1 MITNI
6 SNYILPGLATTL
18 ISLLL
23 VLTKGF
29 HGKHTCDPTVGIQKF
44 HECHTPRIGGIA
56 IFCGLIIACFLPATP
71 ETKLLKLMLI
81 ASLPVFAAG
90 LIEDLTKRAGIQR
103 RLFASA
109 ISAALACWL
118 TGYSLNHIDIHGL
131 DTLLAYLPVSLAFT
145 IFAVAGIT
153 NAVNIIDGFNGLAA
167 GTIMICFSA
176 LALIA
181 WQVGDTD
188 LMHICLLLT
197 TVTAGFFII
206 NFPLGK
212 IFLGDGGA
220 YLLGFMLAWVA
231 VMLPMRN
238 PTVSVW
244 APFLIC
250 SYPFIETTY
259 SMGRR
264 LIQKSGTSQ
273 ADIAH
278 MHSLIKIKVINCY
291 FPRLPKRIRNSMVS
305 PFCWTF
311 VIISSAIS
319 LVYYKQTSLL
329 MAASLGM
336 FTLYAIIYKVL
347 ISLSPS
353 KEQILI
359 EQQNYPVTA
368 EQIATPDY
376 QYQKQQLIEETLI
389 TEIPNN

>member
-1 MITNI
+1 MNDFII
-6 SNYILPGLATTL
+6 PFLATAI

-29 HGKHTCDPTVGIQKF
+29 HGKHTCDPTDGIQKF

-56 IFCGLIIACFLPATP
+56 IFCGLIIACFLSTTP

-81 ASLPVFAAG
+81 ASLPAFAAG
-90 LIEDLTKRAGIQR
+90 IIEDLTKKAGVNR
-103 RLFASA
+103 RLVATILSGTMA
-109 ISAALACWL
+109 WWL
-118 TGYSLNHIDIHGL
+118 TGYTLNHIDIQGI
-131 DTLLAYLPVSLAFT
+131 DILLSYLPISLAFT
-145 IFAVAGIT
+145 VFAVAGIS
-153 NAVNIIDGFNGLAA
+153 NAANIIDGFNGLSS
-167 GTIMICFSA
+167 GTMMICFSA
-176 LALIA
+176 LGIIA
-181 WQVGDTD
+181 WQVGDID
-188 LMHICLLLT
+188 LMHTCLLLT
-197 TVTAGFFII
+197 IVTGGFFII

-212 IFLGDGGA
+212 IFLGDSGA
-220 YLLGFMLAWVA
+220 YLLGFILAWVA

-238 PTVSVW
+238 PTVSAW

-264 LIQKSGTSQ
+264 IIKQSSTSQ
-273 ADIAH
+273 PDIDH
-278 MHSLIKIKVINCY
+278 LHSLIKINVINRQ
-291 FPRLPKRIRNSMVS
+291 FPNIPKHIRNSMVS

-311 VIISSAIS
+311 VIISSTIS
-319 LVYYKQTSLL
+319 VVYYKQTSLL

-347 ISLSPS
+347 ISLSTS

-368 EQIATPDY
+368 EQIVLVQRELENSDV
-376 QYQKQQLIEETLI
+376 
-389 TEIPNN
+389 

>member
-1 MITNI
+1 MNDFII
-6 SNYILPGLATTL
+6 PFLATAL

-23 VLTKGF
+23 VLTKGI
-29 HGKHTCDPTVGIQKF
+29 HGKHTCDPTAGIQKF

-56 IFCGLIIACFLPATP
+56 IFCGLIIACFLSTTP
-71 ETKLLKLMLI
+71 DTKLLKLMLI
-81 ASLPVFAAG
+81 ASLPAFAAG
-90 LIEDLTKRAGIQR
+90 VIEDLTKKVGVKT
-103 RLFASA
+103 RLIATMFSGTIAW
-109 ISAALACWL
+109 WL
-118 TGYSLNHIDIHGL
+118 TGYTLNHIDIQGI
-131 DTLLAYLPVSLAFT
+131 DSLLSYLPISIAFT
-145 IFAVAGIT
+145 VFAVAGIS
-153 NAVNIIDGFNGLAA
+153 NAANIIDGFNGLSS
-167 GTIMICFSA
+167 GTMSICFSA
-176 LALIA
+176 LGLIA
-181 WQVGDTD
+181 WQVADID
-188 LMHICLLLT
+188 LLHICLLLNV
-197 TVTAGFFII
+197 VTFGFFII

-212 IFLGDGGA
+212 IFLGDSGA
-220 YLLGFMLAWVA
+220 YLLGFMLAWLA

-238 PTVSVW
+238 PTVSPW
-244 APFLIC
+244 ASLLIC

-264 LIQKSGTSQ
+264 LIQKSCTSQ

-278 MHSLIKIKVINCY
+278 LHSLIKIKVINCY

-311 VIISSAIS
+311 VLISSAIS
-319 LVYYKQTSLL
+319 FVFYKQTPLL

>member
-212 IFLGDGGA
+212 IFLGDSGA

-238 PTVSVW
+238 PTVSPW
-244 APFLIC
+244 ASLLIC

-264 LIQKSGTSQ
+264 LIQKSCTSQ

>member
-1 MITNI
+1 MITDI
-6 SNYILPGLATTL
+6 SSYYIPFIATAI

-212 IFLGDGGA
+212 IFLGDSGA

-238 PTVSVW
+238 PTVSPW
-244 APFLIC
+244 ASLLIC

-264 LIQKSGTSQ
+264 LIQKSCTSQ

-336 FTLYAIIYKVL
+336 FSLYAIIYKVL
-347 ISLSPS
+347 ISLSTS

>member
-1 MITNI
+1 MITDI
-6 SNYILPGLATTL
+6 SSYYIPFIATAI

-273 ADIAH
+273 ADIGH
-278 MHSLIKIKVINCY
+278 MHSLIKIKVINDH

-305 PFCWTF
+305 PFCWLL
-311 VIISSAIS
+311 VIITASIS
-319 LVYYKQTSLL
+319 VAYYQQTTLL
-329 MAASLGM
+329 IAASIGI
-336 FTLYAIIYKVL
+336 FALYTISYKIITRLAPTPEQTPSEQKICQPTPKETIRLEYR
-347 ISLSPS
+347 SPR
-353 KEQILI
+353 KEI
-359 EQQNYPVTA
+359 
-368 EQIATPDY
+368 
-376 QYQKQQLIEETLI
+376 IEESLI
-389 TEIPNN
+389 TEDSTN

>member
-23 VLTKGF
+23 VLTKRF

-56 IFCGLIIACFLPATP
+56 IFCGLIIACFLSTTLD
-71 ETKLLKLMLI
+71 TKLLKLMLI
-81 ASLPVFAAG
+81 ASIPAFAAG
-90 LIEDLTKRAGIQR
+90 VIEDLTKKVRVKTRLIATVVSGGI
-103 RLFASA
+103 
-109 ISAALACWL
+109 ACWF
-118 TGYSLNHIDIHGL
+118 TGYTLNHIDVQGI
-131 DTLLAYLPVSLAFT
+131 DSLLSYLPISIAFT
-145 IFAVAGIT
+145 VFAVAGIS
-153 NAVNIIDGFNGLAA
+153 NAANIIDGFNGLTS
-167 GTIMICFSA
+167 GTMIICFSA

-181 WQVGDTD
+181 WQVGDTN

-212 IFLGDGGA
+212 IFLGDSGA

-238 PTVSVW
+238 PTVSPW
-244 APFLIC
+244 ASLLIC

-264 LIQKSGTSQ
+264 LIQKSCTSQ

-347 ISLSPS
+347 ISLSTS

>member
-1 MITNI
+1 MITGI
-6 SNYILPGLATTL
+6 SNYIIPGLATAI

-29 HGKHTCDPTVGIQKF
+29 HGKHTCDPTDGIQKF

-56 IFCGLIIACFLPATP
+56 IFCGLIIACFLSTTP

-81 ASLPVFAAG
+81 ASLPAFAAG
-90 LIEDLTKRAGIQR
+90 IIEDLTKKAGVNR
-103 RLFASA
+103 RLFATILSGTMA
-109 ISAALACWL
+109 WWL
-118 TGYSLNHIDIHGL
+118 TGYTLNHIDIQGI
-131 DTLLAYLPVSLAFT
+131 DILLSYLPISLAFT
-145 IFAVAGIT
+145 VFAVAGIS
-153 NAVNIIDGFNGLAA
+153 NAANIIDGFNGLSS
-167 GTIMICFSA
+167 GTMMICFSA
-176 LALIA
+176 LGIIA
-181 WQVGDTD
+181 WQVGDID
-188 LMHICLLLT
+188 LMHTCLLLT
-197 TVTAGFFII
+197 IVTGGFFII

-212 IFLGDGGA
+212 IFLGDSGA
-220 YLLGFMLAWVA
+220 YLLGFILAWVA

-238 PTVSVW
+238 PTVSAW

-264 LIQKSGTSQ
+264 IIKQSSTSQ
-273 ADIAH
+273 PDIDH
-278 MHSLIKIKVINCY
+278 LHSLIKINVINRQ
-291 FPRLPKRIRNSMVS
+291 FPNIPKHIRNSMVS

-311 VIISSAIS
+311 VIISSTIS
-319 LVYYKQTSLL
+319 VVYYKQTSLL

-347 ISLSPS
+347 ISLSTS

-368 EQIATPDY
+368 EQIVLVQRELENSDV
-376 QYQKQQLIEETLI
+376 
-389 TEIPNN
+389 

>member
-1 MITNI
+1 MITGI
-6 SNYILPGLATTL
+6 SNYILPGLATAI

-29 HGKHTCDPTVGIQKF
+29 HGKHTCDPTDGIQKF

-56 IFCGLIIACFLPATP
+56 IFCVLIIACFLSTTP

-81 ASLPVFAAG
+81 ASLPAFAAG
-90 LIEDLTKRAGIQR
+90 IIEDLTKKAGVNR
-103 RLFASA
+103 RLFATILSGTMA
-109 ISAALACWL
+109 WWL
-118 TGYSLNHIDIHGL
+118 TGYTLNHIDIQGI
-131 DTLLAYLPVSLAFT
+131 DILLSYLPISLAFT
-145 IFAVAGIT
+145 VFAVAGIS
-153 NAVNIIDGFNGLAA
+153 NAANIIDGFNGLSS
-167 GTIMICFSA
+167 GTMMICFSA
-176 LALIA
+176 LGIIA
-181 WQVGDTD
+181 WQVGDID
-188 LMHICLLLT
+188 LMHTCLLLT
-197 TVTAGFFII
+197 IVTGGFFII

-212 IFLGDGGA
+212 IFLGDSGA
-220 YLLGFMLAWVA
+220 YLLGFILAWVA

-238 PTVSVW
+238 PTVSAW

-264 LIQKSGTSQ
+264 IIKQSSTSQ
-273 ADIAH
+273 PDIDH
-278 MHSLIKIKVINCY
+278 LHSLIKINVINRQ
-291 FPRLPKRIRNSMVS
+291 FPNIPKHIRNSMVS

-311 VIISSAIS
+311 VIISSTIS
-319 LVYYKQTSLL
+319 VVYYKQTSLL

-347 ISLSPS
+347 ISLSTS

-368 EQIATPDY
+368 EQIVLVQRELENSDV
-376 QYQKQQLIEETLI
+376 
-389 TEIPNN
+389 

>member
-1 MITNI
+1 MNDFII
-6 SNYILPGLATTL
+6 PFLATAI

-29 HGKHTCDPTVGIQKF
+29 HGKHTCDPTDGIQKF

-56 IFCGLIIACFLPATP
+56 IFCGLIIACFLSTTP

-81 ASLPVFAAG
+81 ASLPAFAAG
-90 LIEDLTKRAGIQR
+90 IIEDLTKKAGVNR
-103 RLFASA
+103 RLVATILSGTMA
-109 ISAALACWL
+109 WWL
-118 TGYSLNHIDIHGL
+118 TGYTLNHIDIQGI
-131 DTLLAYLPVSLAFT
+131 DILLSYLPISLAFT
-145 IFAVAGIT
+145 VFAVAGIS
-153 NAVNIIDGFNGLAA
+153 NAANIIDGFNGLSS

-176 LALIA
+176 LGIIA
-181 WQVGDTD
+181 WQVGDID
-188 LMHICLLLT
+188 LMHTCLLLT
-197 TVTAGFFII
+197 IVTGGFFII

-212 IFLGDGGA
+212 IFLGDSGA
-220 YLLGFMLAWVA
+220 YLLGFILAWVA

-238 PTVSVW
+238 PTVSAW

-264 LIQKSGTSQ
+264 IIKQSSTSQ
-273 ADIAH
+273 PDIDH
-278 MHSLIKIKVINCY
+278 LHSLIKINVINRQ
-291 FPRLPKRIRNSMVS
+291 FPNIPKHIRNSMVS

-311 VIISSAIS
+311 VIISSTIS
-319 LVYYKQTSLL
+319 VVYYKQTSLL

-347 ISLSPS
+347 ISLSTS

-368 EQIATPDY
+368 EQIVLVQRELENSDV
-376 QYQKQQLIEETLI
+376 
-389 TEIPNN
+389 

>member
-1 MITNI
+1 MNDFII
-6 SNYILPGLATTL
+6 PFLATAL

-23 VLTKGF
+23 VLSKGF
-29 HGKHTCDPTVGIQKF
+29 HGKHTCDPTDGIQKF

-56 IFCGLIIACFLPATP
+56 IFCGLILACFLSTTP
-71 ETKLLKLMLI
+71 DTELLKLMLI
-81 ASLPVFAAG
+81 ASLPAFAAG
-90 LIEDLTKRAGIQR
+90 VIEDLTKKAGVKK
-103 RLFASA
+103 RLVATMVSGF
-109 ISAALACWL
+109 LAWWL
-118 TGYSLNHIDIHGL
+118 TGYTLNHIDIQGIDGL
-131 DTLLAYLPVSLAFT
+131 LSYLPISIAFT
-145 IFAVAGIT
+145 VFAVAGIS
-153 NAVNIIDGFNGLAA
+153 NATNIIDGFNGLSS
-167 GTIMICFSA
+167 GTLMICFSA
-176 LALIA
+176 ISLIA
-181 WQVGDTD
+181 WQVGDID

-197 TVTAGFFII
+197 VVTGGFFII

-212 IFLGDGGA
+212 IFLGDSGA

-238 PTVSVW
+238 PTVSPW
-244 APFLIC
+244 ASLLIC

-264 LIQKSGTSQ
+264 LIQKSSTSQ

-291 FPRLPKRIRNSMVS
+291 FPCVPKHIRNSMVS

-311 VIISSAIS
+311 VIISSTIS
-319 LVYYKQTSLL
+319 VVYYKQTPLL

-353 KEQILI
+353 KEQILF

-376 QYQKQQLIEETLI
+376 QYQNQQLIEETLI

>member
-1 MITNI
+1 MNDFII
-6 SNYILPGLATTL
+6 PFLATAI

-29 HGKHTCDPTVGIQKF
+29 HGKHTCDPTDGIQKF

-56 IFCGLIIACFLPATP
+56 IFCGLIIACFLSTTP

-81 ASLPVFAAG
+81 ASLPAFAAG
-90 LIEDLTKRAGIQR
+90 IIEDLTKKAGVNR
-103 RLFASA
+103 RLFATILSGTMA
-109 ISAALACWL
+109 WWL
-118 TGYSLNHIDIHGL
+118 TGYTLNHIDIQGI
-131 DTLLAYLPVSLAFT
+131 DILLSYLPISLAFT
-145 IFAVAGIT
+145 VFAVAGIS
-153 NAVNIIDGFNGLAA
+153 NAANIIDGFNGLSS

-176 LALIA
+176 LGIIA
-181 WQVGDTD
+181 WQVGDID
-188 LMHICLLLT
+188 LMHTCLLLT
-197 TVTAGFFII
+197 IVTGGFFII

-212 IFLGDGGA
+212 IFLGDSGA

-238 PTVSVW
+238 PTVSAW

-264 LIQKSGTSQ
+264 IIKQSSTSQ
-273 ADIAH
+273 PDIDH
-278 MHSLIKIKVINCY
+278 LHSLIKINVINRQ
-291 FPRLPKRIRNSMVS
+291 FPNIPKHIRNSMVS

-311 VIISSAIS
+311 VIISSTIS
-319 LVYYKQTSLL
+319 VVYYKQTSLL

-347 ISLSPS
+347 ISLSTS

-368 EQIATPDY
+368 EQIVLVQRELENSDV
-376 QYQKQQLIEETLI
+376 
-389 TEIPNN
+389 

>member
-1 MITNI
+1 MITGI
-6 SNYILPGLATTL
+6 SNYIIPGLATAI

-29 HGKHTCDPTVGIQKF
+29 HGKHTCDPTDGIQKF

-56 IFCGLIIACFLPATP
+56 IFCGLIIACFLSTTP

-81 ASLPVFAAG
+81 ASLPAFAAG
-90 LIEDLTKRAGIQR
+90 IIEDLTKKAGVNR
-103 RLFASA
+103 RLVATILSGTMA
-109 ISAALACWL
+109 WWL
-118 TGYSLNHIDIHGL
+118 TGYTLNHIDIQGI
-131 DTLLAYLPVSLAFT
+131 DILLSYLPISLAFT
-145 IFAVAGIT
+145 VFAVAGIS
-153 NAVNIIDGFNGLAA
+153 NAANIIDGFNGLSS
-167 GTIMICFSA
+167 GTMMICFSA
-176 LALIA
+176 LGIIA
-181 WQVGDTD
+181 WQVGDID
-188 LMHICLLLT
+188 LMHTCLLLT
-197 TVTAGFFII
+197 IVTGGFFII

-212 IFLGDGGA
+212 IFLGDSGA
-220 YLLGFMLAWVA
+220 YLLGFILAWVA

-238 PTVSVW
+238 PTVSAW

-264 LIQKSGTSQ
+264 IIKQSSTSQ
-273 ADIAH
+273 PDIDH
-278 MHSLIKIKVINCY
+278 LHSLIKINVINRQ
-291 FPRLPKRIRNSMVS
+291 FPNIPKHIRNSMVS

-311 VIISSAIS
+311 VIISSTIS
-319 LVYYKQTSLL
+319 VVYYKQTSLL

-347 ISLSPS
+347 ISLSTS

-368 EQIATPDY
+368 EQIVLVQRELENSDV
-376 QYQKQQLIEETLI
+376 
-389 TEIPNN
+389 

>member
-1 MITNI
+1 MNDFII
-6 SNYILPGLATTL
+6 PFLATAI

-29 HGKHTCDPTVGIQKF
+29 HGKHTCDPTDGIQKF

-56 IFCGLIIACFLPATP
+56 IFCGLIIACFLSTTP

-81 ASLPVFAAG
+81 ASLPAFAAG
-90 LIEDLTKRAGIQR
+90 IIEDLTKKAGVNR
-103 RLFASA
+103 RLFATILSGTMA
-109 ISAALACWL
+109 WWL
-118 TGYSLNHIDIHGL
+118 TGYTLNHIDIQGI
-131 DTLLAYLPVSLAFT
+131 DILLSYLPISLAFT
-145 IFAVAGIT
+145 VFAVAGIS
-153 NAVNIIDGFNGLAA
+153 NAANIIDGFNGLSS
-167 GTIMICFSA
+167 GTMMICFSA
-176 LALIA
+176 LGIIA
-181 WQVGDTD
+181 WQVGDID
-188 LMHICLLLT
+188 LMHTCLLLT
-197 TVTAGFFII
+197 IVTGGFFII

-212 IFLGDGGA
+212 IFLGDSGA
-220 YLLGFMLAWVA
+220 YLLGFILAWVA

-238 PTVSVW
+238 PTVSAW

-264 LIQKSGTSQ
+264 IIKQSSTSQ
-273 ADIAH
+273 PDIDH
-278 MHSLIKIKVINCY
+278 LHSLIKINVINRQ
-291 FPRLPKRIRNSMVS
+291 FPNIPKHIRNSMVS

-311 VIISSAIS
+311 VIISSTIS
-319 LVYYKQTSLL
+319 VVYYKQTSLL

-347 ISLSPS
+347 ISLSTS

-368 EQIATPDY
+368 EQIVLVQRELENSDV
-376 QYQKQQLIEETLI
+376 
-389 TEIPNN
+389 

>member
-1 MITNI
+1 MITDI
-6 SNYILPGLATTL
+6 SSYYIPFIATAI

-131 DTLLAYLPVSLAFT
+131 DTLLAYLPVSIAFT

-212 IFLGDGGA
+212 IFLGDSGA

-238 PTVSVW
+238 PTVSPW
-244 APFLIC
+244 ASLLIC

-264 LIQKSGTSQ
+264 LIQKSCTSQ

>member
-1 MITNI
+1 MITDI
-6 SNYILPGLATTL
+6 SSYYIPFIATAI

-212 IFLGDGGA
+212 IFLGDSGA

-238 PTVSVW
+238 PTVSPW
-244 APFLIC
+244 ASLLIC

-264 LIQKSGTSQ
+264 LIQKSCTSQ

>member
-212 IFLGDGGA
+212 IFLGDSGA

-238 PTVSVW
+238 PTVSPW
-244 APFLIC
+244 ASLLIC

-264 LIQKSGTSQ
+264 LIQKSCTSQ

-336 FTLYAIIYKVL
+336 FSLYAIIYKVL
-347 ISLSPS
+347 ISLSTS

-359 EQQNYPVTA
+359 EQQKYPVTA